1 MSTSKKHALSDD
13 ESIAERTPIKHHLTP
28 LELQKKQ
35 LDKLLEKIDKPV
47 RIPERP
53 TAKPINREPKDY
65 VKNIQG
71 SSAGA
76 GSGDFHV
83 YRAGRRREYARLKQ
97 MDEESKEVSRSRC
110 FVVVSRKILLASG
123 INFEV
128 SRQIHILAVSRSYAQ
143 DQSKETL
150 GIQMGYPIKQNNWR
164 YWPFCYAILR

>member
-13 ESIAERTPIKHHLTP
+13 ESNAERTPIKHHLTP

-97 MDEESKEVSRSRC
+97 MDEESKEVSLQRR
-110 FVVVSRKILLASG
+110 FVVVSGRFL
-123 INFEV
+123 
-128 SRQIHILAVSRSYAQ
+128 
-143 DQSKETL
+143 
-150 GIQMGYPIKQNNWR
+150 
-164 YWPFCYAILR
+164 